1 MLYSNE
7 FLFNYTLLS
16 PDMINTIDKYLDQE
30 IENPMKFFNK
40 EKSKTKYILRKD
52 ITLREIFILCLR
64 EGKAG
69 FYLYKDISLDIISD
83 ITKMI
88 ETEKL
93 TNIITIDSPIDTIFI
108 IKEFDNEEYE
118 TISLT
123 RIDCCELVNK
133 M

>member
-1 MLYSNE
+1 MNCINSL
-7 FLFNYTLLS
+7 LFNYTTLS

-69 FYLYKDISLDIISD
+69 FYLYKDCSLDIISD

-108 IKEFDNEEYE
+108 IKEFDNKEYE
-118 TISLT
+118 IISLT
-123 RIDCCELVNK
+123 RIDCCELVK
-133 M
+133 K